1 MTVHFS
7 DVETTTLLRS
17 TEPTDNPPSSFH
29 VPKWLLGH
37 FDRDSLQFGVRMS
50 VCLTVSSLFVLAPH
64 PEHEGGFRQGMWVLI
79 TVLFV
84 CWFPTLD
91 VASVLEKSAQRLL
104 GTLVGA
110 ALGLACGFLS
120 LAVKEAHGFRAQAI
134 CLGGC
139 IALVTFAVCSYAT
152 ARVGQARLI
161 EKKNYATILCMLT
174 FTICL
179 VPFYSMSDKPWEKS
193 ILRVRNVVIG
203 CFLGVGLS
211 MMVFPRP
218 TVPILEEKL
227 TKAVELAG
235 ESAEAVLH
243 TAADVFAENAYQ
255 VSQEDGP
262 PLSSRKRMTVRRR
275 KWRNAE
281 SDYSFEHGHD
291 SVFAKCEAAMKDYK
305 TTKARLGMLK
315 YDPFNIGWSKDLL
328 ENFKVEVN
336 QTLSRSMRIQT
347 TVVLMDGIIRN
358 DPNHKF
364 SEDHLDIFASVGT
377 LIRSMLSARLDV
389 TTSDAIEEELRTNL
403 VEMRRM
409 IVDLA
414 ATVSASPEAQMPSTH
429 LDRSTHSSISSST
442 MDDDKDGAGTPK
454 HVEGSHV
461 CSLLF
466 LQLAEHLAIR
476 SVRLYES
483 RKQCD
488 GVSQQ
493 AKKLRTSLAVK

>member
-1 MTVHFS
+1 M
-7 DVETTTLLRS
+7 
-17 TEPTDNPPSSFH
+17 P
-29 VPKWLLGH
+29 
-37 FDRDSLQFGVRMS
+37 
-50 VCLTVSSLFVLAPH
+50 
-64 PEHEGGFRQGMWVLI
+64 
-79 TVLFV
+79 
-84 CWFPTLD
+84 
-91 VASVLEKSAQRLL
+91 
-104 GTLVGA
+104 
-110 ALGLACGFLS
+110 
-120 LAVKEAHGFRAQAI
+120 
-134 CLGGC
+134 
-139 IALVTFAVCSYAT
+139 

-193 ILRVRNVVIG
+193 MLRVRNVVIG

-255 VSQEDGP
+255 VPQEDGP

-291 SVFAKCEAAMKDYK
+291 SVFAKCEVAMKDYK

-347 TVVLMDGIIRN
+347 TVVLIDGIIRN

-364 SEDHLDIFASVGT
+364 SEDHLDIFATVGT

-414 ATVSASPEAQMPSTH
+414 ATVSASPEAQMPNTH

-442 MDDDKDGAGTPK
+442 MDDDKDGAGAPK

>member
-1 MTVHFS
+1 MTGHIS
-7 DVETTTLLRS
+7 DMETTTLLGS
-17 TEPTDNPPSSFH
+17 TDPNDKSPSSFQ
-29 VPKWLLGH
+29 VPKWLVGH
-37 FDRDSLQFGVRMS
+37 LDRDSLQFGVRMS
-50 VCLTVSSLFVLAPH
+50 VCLTVPSLFVLARP
-64 PEHEGGFRQGMWVLI
+64 PEGEGGFRQGMWVLI

-91 VASVLEKSAQRLL
+91 VASVLEKSAQRLM
-104 GTLVGA
+104 GTLIGA

-120 LAVKEAHGFRAQAI
+120 LEVREAHGFRAQAI

-179 VPFYSMSDKPWEKS
+179 MPFYSMRDKPWEKS
-193 ILRVRNVVIG
+193 MLRVRNVVIG

-235 ESAEAVLH
+235 ESSEAVLH
-243 TAADVFAENAYQ
+243 TAADVFAENAYH
-255 VSQEDGP
+255 VPQEDGP
-262 PLSSRKRMTVRRR
+262 LPTRKRMTVRRR

-281 SDYSFEHGHD
+281 SDYAFEHGHD
-291 SVFAKCEAAMKDYK
+291 SVLEKCEIAMKEYK

-328 ENFKVEVN
+328 ENFKDEVN

-347 TVVLMDGIIRN
+347 TVVLIDGIIRN

-364 SEDHLDIFASVGT
+364 SEEQLDLLANVGT
-377 LIRSMLSARLDV
+377 LIRRMLSARLDV
-389 TTSDAIEEELRTNL
+389 TTSDAIEEEVRTNL

-414 ATVSASPEAQMPSTH
+414 ATVSASPEVQIPNTN
-429 LDRSTHSSISSST
+429 LDRSTQSSIISSA
-442 MDDDKDGAGTPK
+442 MDDDNDGAGAPK

-476 SVRLYES
+476 SLRLYES

-488 GVSQQ
+488 GVCRQ
-493 AKKLRTSLAVK
+493 AESLRTSLAVK